1 MRVLVCVPACSPRP
15 CCVPVHWAPGVP
27 ALLTVSFDPNAAP
40 IRLYWLGL
48 AGS

>member
-27 ALLTVSFDPNAAP
+27 ALLTGATPKSTEAAVP
-40 IRLYWLGL
+40 
-48 AGS
+48 